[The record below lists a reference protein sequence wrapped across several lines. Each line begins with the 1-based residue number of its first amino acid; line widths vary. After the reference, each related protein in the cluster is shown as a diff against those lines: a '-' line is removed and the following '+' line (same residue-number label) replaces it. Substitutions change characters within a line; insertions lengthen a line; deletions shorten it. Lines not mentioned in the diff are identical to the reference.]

1 MKALIRK
8 EICTPMFPVALI
20 TIAKLW
26 KQPKC
31 PSIDEQIK
39 MMLYTCIQ
47 TYIHRCMHAQLC
59 LTLCDSMDCSPS
71 GSSSIHEIFSGKNT
85 GVGCYFLLQG
95 ILPTQGLNLCL
106 LYFLHWRWIFYLWS
120 HHLHSH
126 TPTHTHPHTHCIM
139 EYYSSIK
146 KNGILSFL
154 TTWMD
159 PEGIMHSEISQAEKD
174 KYCMFSLKGG
184 I

>member
-1 MKALIRK
+1 MPYCFNSGHFKERETQIQQDRRQHVLFLISGKSTPIYQNKMKALIRK

-106 LYFLHWRWIFYLWS
+106 LYFLH
-120 HHLHSH
+120 
-126 TPTHTHPHTHCIM
+126 
-139 EYYSSIK
+139 
-146 KNGILSFL
+146 
-154 TTWMD
+154 
-159 PEGIMHSEISQAEKD
+159 
-174 KYCMFSLKGG
+174 
-184 I
+184 